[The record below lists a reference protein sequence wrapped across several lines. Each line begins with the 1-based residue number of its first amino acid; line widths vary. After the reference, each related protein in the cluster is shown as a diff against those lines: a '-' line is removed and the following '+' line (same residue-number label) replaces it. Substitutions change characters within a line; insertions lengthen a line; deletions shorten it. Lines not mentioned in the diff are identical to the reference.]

1 MKLLWGTNLLFE
13 PRVTKVKE
21 KSAQKSHSAK
31 NSRVSNTSLY
41 LDNNPTVGKNA
52 KKEFGD

>member
-1 MKLLWGTNLLFE
+1 LWGTNLLFE